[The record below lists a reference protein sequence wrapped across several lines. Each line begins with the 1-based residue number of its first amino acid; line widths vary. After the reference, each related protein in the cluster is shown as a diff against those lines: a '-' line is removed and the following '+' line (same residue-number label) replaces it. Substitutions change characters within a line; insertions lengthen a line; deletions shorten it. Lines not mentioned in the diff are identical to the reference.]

1 MNKDLYGNTISLPQQ
16 VCDYLD
22 DCFNSAKGATESTEG
37 YNRNKEL
44 RDKREISYQQLKRIK
59 NWFDNFDGQPN
70 DLPFILNGGDYMK
83 NWVNETLRTMRDD
96 VYTTKKN
103 KSEVLPNQFIKP
115 HEKDGIKNLNRPS
128 QSHNST
134 LNKYDTAVTESLKRI
149 NDLITKIF

>member
-1 MNKDLYGNTISLPQQ
+1 MNQDLYGNTIQLPEN
-16 VCDYLD
+16 VCEYLEK
-22 DCFNSAKGATESTEG
+22 CFESAKNASETTEG
-37 YNRNKEL
+37 YKRNQEL

-59 NWFDNFDGQPN
+59 NWFDNYDGAEN
-70 DLPFILNGGDYMK
+70 GISFVLNGGNYMK

-103 KSEVLPNQFIKP
+103 KSEVLPNQFIDT
-115 HEKDGIKNLNRPS
+115 HEKDGIKNLNRPG

-134 LNKYDTAVTESLKRI
+134 INKYDTAVTESLKRI